1 MPWDKNNVCIL
12 SVSVAVGSIFA
23 MDRWKNDALAKHEHD
38 LKVNLCLV
46 SIISLL
52 EQPAGGFMLREER
65 QNVEGADGKVNQ
77 VGRIIEILRGKG
89 NKEFEIFLEMLKKS
103 GYEMWAEKIKESA
116 HHFRQVQSEGV
127 SESKHF
133 P

>member
-1 MPWDKNNVCIL
+1 MRQNNVHFL
-12 SVSVAVGSIFA
+12 SVSVVVSSISA
-23 MDRWKNDALAKHEHD
+23 MDRWKNDALAWHEHD

-46 SIISLL
+46 SIFSLL
-52 EQPAGGFMLREER
+52 EQPVGGFMLREER
-65 QNVEGADGKVNQ
+65 QYVEGANGKVNQ

-89 NKEFEIFLEMLKKS
+89 NEEFEIFLEVLKKS

-127 SESKHF
+127 SECKHF